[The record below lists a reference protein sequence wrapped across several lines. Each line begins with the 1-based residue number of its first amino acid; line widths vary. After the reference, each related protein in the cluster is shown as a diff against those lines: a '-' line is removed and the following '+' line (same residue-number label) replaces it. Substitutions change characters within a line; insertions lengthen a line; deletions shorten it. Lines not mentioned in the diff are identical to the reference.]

1 MNQLIETKVS
11 LVALSYKP
19 LDGRPR
25 YSVLLTQVPDS
36 EPFEL
41 FLSPEE
47 YGAMRERMHDGK
59 ELVLVVGE
67 AEQNE
72 KDQ

>member
-25 YSVLLTQVPDS
+25 YSVLLTQCPDS

-41 FLSPEE
+41 FVSPEQ
-47 YGAMRERMHDGK
+47 YDAMRERMHDGVA
-59 ELVLVVGE
+59 LVLAVGE
-67 AEQNE
+67 RS
-72 KDQ
+72 